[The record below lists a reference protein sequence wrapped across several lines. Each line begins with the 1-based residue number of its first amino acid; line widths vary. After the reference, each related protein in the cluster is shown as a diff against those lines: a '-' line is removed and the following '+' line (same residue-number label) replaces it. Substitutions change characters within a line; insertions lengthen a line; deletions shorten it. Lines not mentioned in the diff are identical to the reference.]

1 MYETPTPVW
10 NQIAATQEMS
20 SEMWRKLF
28 QAEDLVKALKPLESE
43 LEALGADA
51 RTTRAYLLVA
61 PLLFENLAISRFV
74 EKEGRQSLRSSM
86 PELATVREATA
97 LASQEFSLTP
107 GQQDRLR
114 GLLLRGPELRRSAPP
129 SEPQKA

>member
-10 NQIAATQEMS
+10 NEIAATQEMS
-20 SEMWRKLF
+20 NARWEKLF

-74 EKEGRQSLRSSM
+74 EQQGRQSLRSSM
-86 PELATVREATA
+86 PELLTVKEATT

-114 GLLLRGPELRRSAPP
+114 GLLLRGPALQKNAQPSAQP
-129 SEPQKA
+129 SQ

>member
-10 NQIAATQEMS
+10 NEIAATQEMS
-20 SEMWRKLF
+20 SARWEKLF
-28 QAEDLVKALKPLESE
+28 QAEDLVKALKPLENE

-74 EKEGRQSLRSSM
+74 EQQGRQSLRSSM
-86 PELATVREATA
+86 PELLTVKEATT

-114 GLLLRGPELRRSAPP
+114 GLLLRGPALQKSGQPSAQQ
-129 SEPQKA
+129 SR

>member
-10 NQIAATQEMS
+10 NEIAATQEMS
-20 SEMWRKLF
+20 SERWERLF
-28 QAEDLVKALKPLESE
+28 QAEDLVKALRPLENE

-61 PLLFENLAISRFV
+61 PLLFENLAISRYV
-74 EKEGRQSLRSSM
+74 EETGRQSLRSSM
-86 PELATVREATA
+86 PELLTVSEATT
-97 LASQEFSLTP
+97 LASKEFSLTP

-114 GLLLRGPELRRSAPP
+114 GLLLRGPALQKSAPP
-129 SEPQKA
+129 SAPPRG